1 MMCECSRPSS
11 RMRWYILRSRFSTA
25 GCAISYEGLLASS
38 AFASLDFLS
47 AADSVNAK
55 QNKTAVTTNSRF
67 FARIFIIS
75 SAERK
80 PQSSRMFR
88 QYESRKLGYVE
99 LCQTPN
105 DCYVLG
111 GWRVAPAQPR
121 FLHSRGRAAPGPH
134 YAPCSSREAAQE
146 CSPQR
151 KLWVKVG
158 E

>member
-25 GCAISYEGLLASS
+25 GCGISYEGLLASS

-75 SAERK
+75 SPERK
-80 PQSSRMFR
+80 PQGSRMFR
-88 QYESRKLGYVE
+88 QYESRKLGYKE
-99 LCQTPN
+99 LRQTRN
-105 DCYVLG
+105 DCYVFG
-111 GWRVAPAQPR
+111 RVALAPAQPG
-121 FLHSRGRAAPGPH
+121 FLHCRGRAAPGPH
-134 YAPCSSREAAQE
+134 H
-146 CSPQR
+146 
-151 KLWVKVG
+151 
-158 E
+158 